1 LRALSSVLN
10 DALYRS
16 SLILLAN
23 IVATSVIGF
32 AFWTLAAHRYPASSL
47 GVFSSV
53 TSGASLLAAVAALG
67 LPNTMTRHVSDRENS
82 RELIVVAIAAIATV
96 GTVLC
101 IVTVLTL
108 GPHLPTALHL
118 QQRGSMVLIVTVLVV
133 FTAISGTLDAGLVAI
148 RSTKTVLVKN
158 LVGSFIKIAGLFA
171 LVNLRSSGLLIS
183 YSVGLVLATLLGGI
197 SLIRSVAGNDR
208 RMRPIHVLRRYL
220 SITSGNYLA
229 TIMGIFPM
237 SVVPIEVLLRSGA
250 TQTARFAA
258 AFLIAGF
265 LNFIPST
272 IAQVLFAE
280 ASRNGV
286 SLGRQLRKAVRGV
299 YGLLLPALGLVL
311 IAAPLALRIFGSSYA
326 AAATNCLRVLALS
339 ALLTGGTYLVD
350 SLLIARDRIG
360 AYIFINGANAVLVLG
375 CVWILLP
382 GGLTYAAIGWA
393 LAQAISLMLGLVLLA
408 TGKVGR
414 HHPIAPAATQSRAGL
429 SYTPSVINSFDPQI
443 RELLEKWPTMPT
455 TLIAEYIGWNRSIQ
469 VLLDRVSELRSS
481 YTRPDARMNRSR
493 FRPGEIVQCGFW
505 FPPVDVPVGSGQVRS
520 LCQLPVLTM
529 ITGYSRWLSALLVPS
544 RCSEDVFLGWWELV
558 QELGAVP
565 QVAIWDNEPVIGRYH
580 SGLTEITAGC
590 RTFSRF
596 LGTRV
601 MVGRP
606 ADPRTRGLIER
617 AHVYLERS
625 FLPSRTFS
633 SPADFNFQLHDWL
646 EATNTGERL
655 APTRSPTELIDVDR
669 SAMLPLPPAP
679 PPVGWHMP
687 LHMGGKPYVHFD
699 SNDYLVPS
707 VVGRGNVEI
716 IADLSEIKVMCD
728 GAVVASHQRSW
739 TRNRIIGGGIGDAA
753 ARPSARQS
761 SESS

>member
-1 LRALSSVLN
+1 MARSVRSRTLRALSSVLN
-10 DALYRS
+10 DALYRGS
-16 SLILLAN
+16 VILLAN
-23 IVATSVIGF
+23 IISTSVIGF

-67 LPNTMTRHVSDRENS
+67 LPNTMTRHVNDGENA
-82 RELIVVAIAAIATV
+82 RELVVVAIVAIATA

-101 IVTVLTL
+101 VITVLTL
-108 GPHLPTALHL
+108 GPHLPAALHL

-133 FTAISGTLDAGLVAI
+133 FTAISGTLDAGLIAI
-148 RSTKTVLVKN
+148 RSTQTVLIKN
-158 LVGSFIKIAGLFA
+158 LVGSFIKIAGLFV

-197 SLIRSVAGNDR
+197 SLIRSVAGNGR
-208 RMRPIHVLRRYL
+208 RMRPIQVLRRYL

-237 SVVPIEVLLRSGA
+237 SVVPIEVLLISGA
-250 TQTARFAA
+250 AQTARFAA

-265 LNFIPST
+265 LNFIPAT

-299 YGLLLPALGLVL
+299 YGLLLPALGIVL
-311 IAAPLALRIFGSSYA
+311 IGAPLALRIFGSSYA

-339 ALLTGGTYLVD
+339 TILTGGTYLVN

-393 LAQAISLMLGLVLLA
+393 LAQAISLALGLVLLA

-414 HHPIAPAATQSRAGL
+414 HHPVAPAVTQSRTGL
-429 SYTPSVINSFDPQI
+429 SYSPSVISSFDPQI

-455 TLIAEYIGWNRSIQ
+455 TLIAEQIGWDRSIQ
-469 VLLDRVSELRSS
+469 VLLDRVSELRST
-481 YTRPDARMNRSR
+481 YARPDVRRNRSR

-505 FPPVDVPVGSGQVRS
+505 FPPVDVPVSSEQVRS
-520 LCQLPVLTM
+520 VGQLPVLTM

-544 RCSEDVFLGWWELV
+544 RCSEDVFLGWWELIRN
-558 QELGAVP
+558 LARSHR
-565 QVAIWDNEPVIGRYH
+565 WL
-580 SGLTEITAGC
+580 SGI
-590 RTFSRF
+590 
-596 LGTRV
+596 
-601 MVGRP
+601 M
-606 ADPRTRGLIER
+606 
-617 AHVYLERS
+617 
-625 FLPSRTFS
+625 
-633 SPADFNFQLHDWL
+633 N
-646 EATNTGERL
+646 
-655 APTRSPTELIDVDR
+655 
-669 SAMLPLPPAP
+669 PL
-679 PPVGWHMP
+679 
-687 LHMGGKPYVHFD
+687 
-699 SNDYLVPS
+699 
-707 VVGRGNVEI
+707 
-716 IADLSEIKVMCD
+716 
-728 GAVVASHQRSW
+728 
-739 TRNRIIGGGIGDAA
+739 
-753 ARPSARQS
+753 
-761 SESS
+761 